1 MTRDRSAVIQSGQRT
16 HPTSSFPESRQMLDN
31 NLAEFSLDEMAKDL
45 RADNNIATPSD
56 IRTSSAVSAEHR
68 PSSTSVTTTMA
79 ALHSEMRK
87 LTDLV
92 RTSQTTG
99 DPIQSAK
106 PPDSLPMIPD
116 MVTPA
121 LRRQIVEGKLV
132 NLAELLIPNSSDCRL
147 SECDGQSFA
156 IKDDNR
162 LNKTLTQGEFHSAF
176 LAYKKVLCEAFPGRS
191 SMMDAYQHHITD
203 MAAQYGGT
211 LFYEYHKMFAAKAAA
226 WMAKGVLVDWGL
238 VDTRIYTTVTSG
250 YRSSSCGLCH
260 SLCHLTD
267 FCPQMKFQTSI
278 SIRPSPSHPYVRPDQ
293 LSGGQY
299 QGSGRGICNNFNNSD
314 IQCFRGKSCRF
325 RHACLL
331 CKSPGHGQF
340 HCKQSVPK
348 RMSSQDTRVKAKD

>member
-1 MTRDRSAVIQSGQRT
+1 MTRDRSAVSQSGQRT

-162 LNKTLTQGEFHSAF
+162 PNKTLTQGEFHSAF

-191 SMMDAYQHHITD
+191 SMMDAYQHHIT
-203 MAAQYGGT
+203 
-211 LFYEYHKMFAAKAAA
+211 
-226 WMAKGVLVDWGL
+226 DWGL

-314 IQCFRGKSCRF
+314 VQCFRGKSCRF